1 MEERG
6 NKNYMDEFMQIFFDQ
21 IDNIALYETV
31 KLSLQVSL
39 SSVFFASLVGLPLAA
54 VIATTRFA
62 GKRFIV
68 IMLNTLMGLPPVVVG
83 LLIYLLLSRAGP
95 LGSLGILFTPSA
107 MIIAQTILIAPIITG
122 LARQIIENVWADYS
136 EQLTSLGISKRS
148 IISALLLD
156 AKFSLMTIILA
167 ATGRAL
173 SEVGSVMI
181 VGGNIDGVTRVMT
194 TAIAL
199 ETSKGNLNFAIML
212 GIILISVIFTI
223 NGIIFFI
230 KECLESKQ

>member
-1 MEERG
+1 
-6 NKNYMDEFMQIFFDQ
+6 MQIFFDQ
-21 IDNIALYETV
+21 IDNIALFETV

-136 EQLTSLGISKRS
+136 EQLTSLGIPKRS

-230 KECLESKQ
+230 KEYLESKQ

>member
-1 MEERG
+1 
-6 NKNYMDEFMQIFFDQ
+6 MQVFFDQ

-68 IMLNTLMGLPPVVVG
+68 VMLNTLMGLPPVVVG

-107 MIIAQTILIAPIITG
+107 MIIAQTILIAPIIMG
-122 LARQIIENVWADYS
+122 LARQIIENVWTDYS
-136 EQLTSLGISKRS
+136 EQLTSLGITKRS
-148 IISALLLD
+148 IIGALLLD
-156 AKFSLMTIILA
+156 AKFSLITIVLA

-230 KECLESKQ
+230 KEYLESKR

>member
-1 MEERG
+1 M
-6 NKNYMDEFMQIFFDQ
+6 
-21 IDNIALYETV
+21 
-31 KLSLQVSL
+31 
-39 SSVFFASLVGLPLAA
+39 AA

-68 IMLNTLMGLPPVVVG
+68 VMLNTLMGLPPVVVG

-107 MIIAQTILIAPIITG
+107 MIIAQTILIAPIIMG
-122 LARQIIENVWADYS
+122 LARQIIENVWTDYS
-136 EQLTSLGISKRS
+136 EQLTSLGITKRS
-148 IISALLLD
+148 IIGALLLD
-156 AKFSLMTIILA
+156 AKFSLITIVLA

-212 GIILISVIFTI
+212 GIILISVIFAI

-230 KECLESKQ
+230 KEYLESKQ

>member
-1 MEERG
+1 
-6 NKNYMDEFMQIFFDQ
+6 MDEFMQVFFDQ
-21 IDNIALYETV
+21 INNIALYETV

-39 SSVFFASLVGLPLAA
+39 SAVFFASIVGLPLAA
-54 VIATTRFA
+54 VIATTRFS

-83 LLIYLLLSRAGP
+83 LLIYLVLSRAGP

-107 MIIAQTILIAPIITG
+107 MIIAQTILITPVITG
-122 LARQIIENVWADYS
+122 LARQIIENVWIDYS
-136 EQLTSLGISKRS
+136 EQLTSLGIPKTS
-148 IISALLLD
+148 IIGALLLD
-156 AKFSLMTIILA
+156 AKFSLVTIILA

-230 KECLESKQ
+230 KEYLESKQ

>member
-1 MEERG
+1 
-6 NKNYMDEFMQIFFDQ
+6 MDEFMQVFFDQ

-68 IMLNTLMGLPPVVVG
+68 VMLNTLMGLPPVVVG

-122 LARQIIENVWADYS
+122 LARQIIVNVWIDYS
-136 EQLTSLGISKRS
+136 EQLTSLGVPKRS
-148 IISALLLD
+148 IIGALLLD
-156 AKFSLMTIILA
+156 VKFSLVTIILA

-230 KECLESKQ
+230 KEYLESKQ

>member
-1 MEERG
+1 
-6 NKNYMDEFMQIFFDQ
+6 MQIFFDQ

-122 LARQIIENVWADYS
+122 LARQIIENVWTDYS
-136 EQLTSLGISKRS
+136 EQLTSLGIPKRS

-156 AKFSLMTIILA
+156 AKFSLMTIVLA

-199 ETSKGNLNFAIML
+199 ETSKGNLYFAIML
-212 GIILISVIFTI
+212 GIILITVIFTI

-230 KECLESKQ
+230 KEYLESKQGSQFCR

>member
-1 MEERG
+1 
-6 NKNYMDEFMQIFFDQ
+6 MQIFFDQ
-21 IDNIALYETV
+21 IDNIVLYETV

-54 VIATTRFA
+54 VIATTKFA

-107 MIIAQTILIAPIITG
+107 MIIAQTILIAPIIMG
-122 LARQIIENVWADYS
+122 LARQIIENVWTDYS
-136 EQLTSLGISKRS
+136 EQLTSLGIPKGS

-212 GIILISVIFTI
+212 GIILISIIFTI

-230 KECLESKQ
+230 KEYLESKQ

>member
-1 MEERG
+1 
-6 NKNYMDEFMQIFFDQ
+6 MQIFFDQ

-95 LGSLGILFTPSA
+95 LGPLGILFTPSA

-230 KECLESKQ
+230 KEYLESKQ

>member
-1 MEERG
+1 
-6 NKNYMDEFMQIFFDQ
+6 MQVFFDQ
-21 IDNIALYETV
+21 INNIALYETV

-54 VIATTRFA
+54 LIATTRFA

-68 IMLNTLMGLPPVVVG
+68 VMLNTLMGLPPVVVG

-107 MIIAQTILIAPIITG
+107 MIIAQTILIAPIIMG
-122 LARQIIENVWADYS
+122 LARQIIENVWTDYS
-136 EQLTSLGISKRS
+136 EQLTSLGISKSS
-148 IISALLLD
+148 IISALLID
-156 AKFSLMTIILA
+156 AKFSLITIILA

-181 VGGNIDGVTRVMT
+181 VGGNIDGITRVMT

-212 GIILISVIFTI
+212 GIILISIIFTI

>member
-1 MEERG
+1 
-6 NKNYMDEFMQIFFDQ
+6 MDEFMQIFFDQ
-21 IDNIALYETV
+21 IDNVALYETV

-54 VIATTRFA
+54 VIATTRFS

-230 KECLESKQ
+230 KEYLESKQ

>member
-1 MEERG
+1 MKEHG
-6 NKNYMDEFMQIFFDQ
+6 NKNNMDEFMQIFFDQ
-21 IDNIALYETV
+21 IDNVALYETV

-54 VIATTRFA
+54 VIATTRFS

-230 KECLESKQ
+230 KEYLESKQ

>member
-1 MEERG
+1 
-6 NKNYMDEFMQIFFDQ
+6 MQVFFDQ
-21 IDNIALYETV
+21 INNIALYETV

-39 SSVFFASLVGLPLAA
+39 SSVFFASIVGLPLAA
-54 VIATTRFA
+54 VIATTRFT

-68 IMLNTLMGLPPVVVG
+68 ILLNTLMGLPPVVVG

-107 MIIAQTILIAPIITG
+107 MIIAQTILVAPIITG
-122 LARQIIENVWADYS
+122 LARQIIENVWTDYS
-136 EQLTSLGISKRS
+136 EQLTSLGIPKRA
-148 IISALLLD
+148 IVSALLLD
-156 AKFSLMTIILA
+156 AKFSLVTIILA

-173 SEVGSVMI
+173 SEVGSVII

-212 GIILISVIFTI
+212 GIILISIIFTI
-223 NGIIFFI
+223 NGIIFLL
-230 KECLESKQ
+230 KEHIESKQ

>member
-1 MEERG
+1 
-6 NKNYMDEFMQIFFDQ
+6 MQAFFDQ
-21 IDNIALYETV
+21 INNIALYETV

-39 SSVFFASLVGLPLAA
+39 SSVFFASIVGLPLAA
-54 VIATTRFA
+54 VIATTRFS
-62 GKRFIV
+62 GKRLIV
-68 IMLNTLMGLPPVVVG
+68 IILNTLMGLPPVVIG

-107 MIIAQTILIAPIITG
+107 MIIAQTILIAPVITG
-122 LARQIIENVWADYS
+122 LARQIIENVWTDYS
-136 EQLTSLGISKRS
+136 EQLTSLGAPKSS

-156 AKFSLMTIILA
+156 AKFSLVTIILA

-212 GIILISVIFTI
+212 GTILISVVFAI

-230 KECLESKQ
+230 KEYLESKQ

>member
-1 MEERG
+1 
-6 NKNYMDEFMQIFFDQ
+6 MQIFFDQ
-21 IDNIALYETV
+21 IDNIALFETV
-31 KLSLQVSL
+31 KLSLRVSL

-230 KECLESKQ
+230 KEYLESKQ

>member
-1 MEERG
+1 
-6 NKNYMDEFMQIFFDQ
+6 MDELTQVFFDQ
-21 IDNIALYETV
+21 INNIALYETV

-39 SSVFFASLVGLPLAA
+39 CSVFFASIVGLPLAA
-54 VIATTRFA
+54 VIATTNFS

-122 LARQIIENVWADYS
+122 LARQIIVNVWIDYS
-136 EQLTSLGISKRS
+136 EQLTSLGVPKRS
-148 IISALLLD
+148 IIGALLLD
-156 AKFSLMTIILA
+156 VKFSLVTIILA

-230 KECLESKQ
+230 KEYLESKQ

>member
-1 MEERG
+1 
-6 NKNYMDEFMQIFFDQ
+6 MQVFFDQ

-68 IMLNTLMGLPPVVVG
+68 VMLNTLMGLPPVVVG

-107 MIIAQTILIAPIITG
+107 MIIAQTILIAPIIMG
-122 LARQIIENVWADYS
+122 LARQIIENVWTDYS
-136 EQLTSLGISKRS
+136 EQLTSLGITKRS
-148 IISALLLD
+148 IIGALLLD
-156 AKFSLMTIILA
+156 AKFSLITIVLA

-212 GIILISVIFTI
+212 GIILISIIFTI

-230 KECLESKQ
+230 KEYLESKQ

>member
-1 MEERG
+1 
-6 NKNYMDEFMQIFFDQ
+6 MQIFFDQ

-68 IMLNTLMGLPPVVVG
+68 VMLNTLMGLPPVVVG

-122 LARQIIENVWADYS
+122 LARQIIVNVWIDYS
-136 EQLTSLGISKRS
+136 EQLTSLGVPKRS
-148 IISALLLD
+148 IIGALLLD
-156 AKFSLMTIILA
+156 VKFSLVTIILA

-230 KECLESKQ
+230 KEYLESKQ

>member
-1 MEERG
+1 
-6 NKNYMDEFMQIFFDQ
+6 MQVFFDQ

-39 SSVFFASLVGLPLAA
+39 TSVFFASLVGLPLAA

-68 IMLNTLMGLPPVVVG
+68 VMLNTLMGLPPVVVG

-107 MIIAQTILIAPIITG
+107 MIIAQTILIAPIIMG
-122 LARQIIENVWADYS
+122 LARQIIENVWTDYS
-136 EQLTSLGISKRS
+136 EQLTSLGITKRS
-148 IISALLLD
+148 IIGALLLD
-156 AKFSLMTIILA
+156 AKFSLITIVLA

-230 KECLESKQ
+230 KEYLESKQ

>member
-1 MEERG
+1 
-6 NKNYMDEFMQIFFDQ
+6 MDELTQVFFDQ
-21 IDNIALYETV
+21 INNIALYETV

-39 SSVFFASLVGLPLAA
+39 CSVFFASIVGLPLAA
-54 VIATTRFA
+54 VIATTNFS

-122 LARQIIENVWADYS
+122 LARQIIVNVWIDYS
-136 EQLTSLGISKRS
+136 EQLTSLGVPKRS
-148 IISALLLD
+148 IIGALLLD
-156 AKFSLMTIILA
+156 VKFSLVTIILA

-230 KECLESKQ
+230 KEYLESKK

>member
-1 MEERG
+1 
-6 NKNYMDEFMQIFFDQ
+6 MQIFFDQ
-21 IDNIALYETV
+21 IDNIALFETV
-31 KLSLQVSL
+31 KLSLRVSL

-107 MIIAQTILIAPIITG
+107 MIIAQTILIAPIIMG

>member
-1 MEERG
+1 
-6 NKNYMDEFMQIFFDQ
+6 MQVFFDQ

-68 IMLNTLMGLPPVVVG
+68 VMLNTLMGLPPVVVG

-107 MIIAQTILIAPIITG
+107 MIIAQTILVAPIITG
-122 LARQIIENVWADYS
+122 LARQIIENVWTDYS
-136 EQLTSLGISKRS
+136 EQLTSLGAPKSS
-148 IISALLLD
+148 IISALLFD
-156 AKFSLMTIILA
+156 AKFSLVTIILA

-230 KECLESKQ
+230 KEYLENKQ

>member
-212 GIILISVIFTI
+212 GIILISVIFAI

-230 KECLESKQ
+230 KEYLESKQ

>member
-1 MEERG
+1 M
-6 NKNYMDEFMQIFFDQ
+6 
-21 IDNIALYETV
+21 
-31 KLSLQVSL
+31 
-39 SSVFFASLVGLPLAA
+39 GLPLAA
-54 VIATTRFA
+54 VIATTNFS

-122 LARQIIENVWADYS
+122 LARQIIVNVWIDYS
-136 EQLTSLGISKRS
+136 EQLTSLGVPKRS
-148 IISALLLD
+148 IIGALLLD
-156 AKFSLMTIILA
+156 VKFSLVTIILA

-230 KECLESKQ
+230 KEYLESKQ

>member
-1 MEERG
+1 
-6 NKNYMDEFMQIFFDQ
+6 MQVFFDQ

-68 IMLNTLMGLPPVVVG
+68 VMLNTLMGLPPVVVG

-107 MIIAQTILIAPIITG
+107 MIIAQTILIAPIIMG
-122 LARQIIENVWADYS
+122 LARQIIENVWTDYS

-156 AKFSLMTIILA
+156 AKFSLITIVLA

-223 NGIIFFI
+223 NGIIFLI
-230 KECLESKQ
+230 KEYLESKQ

>member
-1 MEERG
+1 LKEQG
-6 NKNYMDEFMQIFFDQ
+6 NKNNMDEFMQVFFDQ
-21 IDNIALYETV
+21 INNIALYETV

-54 VIATTRFA
+54 LIATTRFA

-68 IMLNTLMGLPPVVVG
+68 VMLNTLMGLPPVVVG

-107 MIIAQTILIAPIITG
+107 MIIAQTILIAPIIMG
-122 LARQIIENVWADYS
+122 LARQIIENVWTDYS
-136 EQLTSLGISKRS
+136 EQLTSLGISKSS
-148 IISALLLD
+148 IISALLID
-156 AKFSLMTIILA
+156 AKFSLITIILA

-181 VGGNIDGVTRVMT
+181 VGGNIDGITRVMT

-212 GIILISVIFTI
+212 GIILISIIFTI